1 MSQKSQTGASILVS
15 ISAGTDQTDPSR
27 AVRSFSLFFFIQH
40 EFRKRKIRPRN
51 FFSYS
56 TQLSMK
62 FILLINHV
70 EVPLIIGILTFIRR
84 INTSVGSNARKICIF
99 QHLVFVSCPHSCS
112 VKLSMG
118 KV

>member
-1 MSQKSQTGASILVS
+1 MSQKSQSRASILVS

-27 AVRSFSLFFFIQH
+27 AVWSLSQFFLFQH

-51 FFSYS
+51 FSYS

-70 EVPLIIGILTFIRR
+70 EVPLIIDILTFIRR

-99 QHLVFVSCPHSCS
+99 QHLVFVSCRHSCS
-112 VKLSMG
+112 VKFSMR

>member
-1 MSQKSQTGASILVS
+1 MNFKK
-15 ISAGTDQTDPSR
+15 DQ
-27 AVRSFSLFFFIQH
+27 AL
-40 EFRKRKIRPRN
+40 KL
-51 FFSYS
+51 FSYS

-112 VKLSMG
+112 VKLSMR